1 MTELATDA
9 LRGFVKGEV
18 FDDEWTRKI
27 NSVDASHYLLC
38 PSIVLHPFDE
48 SDLQA
53 ISRYCHSRRLPITAR
68 GAGTGLL
75 GQSLTNGV
83 VVDFTKHMNKILEIE
98 DEYAIVQPGVVKG
111 VLDKEL
117 RKRGKFLPPDP
128 ASSNYCTLG
137 GMIANNSSGPHGLA
151 YGSIINFL
159 KAVNV
164 VHSNGTIDTFDE
176 SDHGSKYATQ
186 LIGLVSDNINLIQN
200 GYPLVSKNSCGYR
213 LDAVI
218 GANHYSPQKVFAASE
233 GTLGLVASASI
244 RVLDIPAHRSL
255 LILAFEDPIA
265 AAASVPTLLKFHPV
279 AVELLDT
286 SLYSR
291 ESNEVSRSHGG
302 SSYTECIVFVEFA
315 ADCMREVESKLS
327 TCKAKIA
334 SSCTSV
340 ETASDQVSIDRAW
353 ATRKGQLN
361 NIMKLTVGSRR
372 PVGLIED
379 TVVNTNFLPEY
390 VQFLLNLYHENNLN
404 YVIYGHLGNG
414 NLHTRP
420 LMDLESPSE
429 LELLKS
435 LADRVFS
442 KVIQQRGTISG
453 EHGDGLA
460 RIDFIPKVYGGP
472 IFSLFKKVKKLF
484 DPTYLLNP
492 GKKIPLSASINNEM

>member
-1 MTELATDA
+1 LKESASGA
-9 LRGFVKGEV
+9 LSKFVKGEV

-27 NSVDASHYLLC
+27 NSVDASQYVLS
-38 PSIVLHPFDE
+38 PSIVLHPDDE
-48 SDLQA
+48 HDLQG
-53 ISRYCHSRRLPITAR
+53 ISSFCHKRSLPITAR

-75 GQSLTNGV
+75 GQSLTNGIV
-83 VVDFTKHMNKILEIE
+83 IDFTKHMNKILQIE
-98 DEYAIVQPGVVKG
+98 DDYVIVQPGVVKG

-151 YGSIINFL
+151 YGSVINFL
-159 KAVNV
+159 KAVKV
-164 VHSNGTIDTFDE
+164 VHSDGTIDTYDE

-186 LIGLVSDNINLIQN
+186 LIGLVSDNINLIHN

-244 RVLDIPAHRSL
+244 RVLDIPTHRSL

-265 AAASVPTLLKFHPV
+265 AATSVPTLLKFHPV
-279 AVELLDT
+279 AAELLDS

-291 ESNEVSRSHGG
+291 ESDEVSRSHD
-302 SSYTECIVFVEFA
+302 TESIVFVEFA
-315 ADCMREVESKLS
+315 ADSLREVESKLS

-340 ETASDQVSIDRAW
+340 ETASDQVSIDRTW
-353 ATRKGQLN
+353 AARKGQLN

-390 VQFLLNLYHENNLN
+390 VRFLLNLYHENNLN

-429 LELLKS
+429 LELLES
-435 LADRVFS
+435 LADRVFA

-460 RIDFIPKVYGGP
+460 RIDFIPNVYGGT

-492 GKKIPLSASINNEM
+492 GKKIPLSAQSVINFI

>member
-1 MTELATDA
+1 MTKVATDA
-9 LRGFVKGEV
+9 LKGFVKGEV
-18 FDDEWTRKI
+18 FDDVWTRKI
-27 NSVDASHYLLC
+27 NSVDASHYSLC
-38 PSIVLHPFDE
+38 PSIVLHPIHE

-83 VVDFTKHMNKILEIE
+83 VVDFTKHMNKILQIE
-98 DEYAIVQPGVVKG
+98 EEYVIVQPGIVKG

-164 VHSNGTIDTFDE
+164 VYSDGTVDSLGE
-176 SDHGSKYATQ
+176 SELGSKYARQ
-186 LIGLVSDNINLIQN
+186 LIALVSDNFSLIQN

-218 GANHYSPQKVFAASE
+218 KDNCYSPQKVFAASE
-233 GTLGLVASASI
+233 GTLGLVASASFRI
-244 RVLDIPAHRSL
+244 LDIPTHKSL
-255 LILAFEDPIA
+255 IILAFEDLVTA
-265 AAASVPTLLKFHPV
+265 TASVPTLLKFHPV
-279 AVELLDT
+279 AVELLDS
-286 SLYSR
+286 SLSR
-291 ESNEVSRSHGG
+291 ESDKVSSSHGG
-302 SSYTECIVFVEFA
+302 SSQTECIVFVEFA
-315 ADCMREVESKLS
+315 ADSLKEVESKLS
-327 TCKAKIA
+327 TCKTKIA

-340 ETASDQVSIDRAW
+340 ETASDQASIDRAW
-353 ATRKGQLN
+353 AARKGQLN

-390 VQFLLNLYHENNLN
+390 VRFLLNLYHENNLN
-404 YVIYGHLGNG
+404 YVIYGHLGDG

-420 LMDLESPSE
+420 IMDLESPSE

-435 LADRVFS
+435 LADRVFA

-460 RIDFIPKVYGGP
+460 RLDFIPKVYGAP

>member
-1 MTELATDA
+1 M
-9 LRGFVKGEV
+9 KGEV

-27 NSVDASHYLLC
+27 NSVDASHYSLS
-38 PSIVLHPFDE
+38 PSIVLHPEDE
-48 SDLQA
+48 HDLQA
-53 ISRYCHSRRLPITAR
+53 ISSFCYNRNLPITAR

-83 VVDFTKHMNKILEIE
+83 IIDFTKHMNKILQIE
-98 DEYAIVQPGVVKG
+98 DEYVIVQPGVVKG

-159 KAVNV
+159 KAVKV
-164 VHSNGTIDTFDE
+164 VYSDGTVDTLDE
-176 SDHGSKYATQ
+176 SDRRSNYAKQ
-186 LIGLVSDNINLIQN
+186 LFELVSDNDNLIQT
-200 GYPLVSKNSCGYR
+200 GYPVVSKNSCGYR

-218 GANHYSPQKVFAASE
+218 RDNCYSPQRVFAASE

-244 RVLDIPAHRSL
+244 RILDIPTHQSL
-255 LILAFEDPIA
+255 IILAFEDLITA
-265 AAASVPTLLKFHPV
+265 TKSVPTLLKFHPV
-279 AVELLDT
+279 AVELLD
-286 SLYSR
+286 SSIYSG
-291 ESNEVSRSHGG
+291 ESDKVSRSHRE
-302 SSYTECIVFVEFA
+302 SIYTECIVFVEFA
-315 ADCMREVESKLS
+315 ADSLREVESKLS
-327 TCKAKIA
+327 KCKAKIA

-340 ETASDQVSIDRAW
+340 ETASDQLSVNRAW
-353 ATRKGQLN
+353 AARKGQLN

-390 VQFLLNLYHENNLN
+390 VRFLLNLYHENNLN
-404 YVIYGHLGNG
+404 YVIYGHLGDG

-420 LMDLESPSE
+420 IMDLESPSE

-435 LADRVFS
+435 LADRVFA
-442 KVIQQRGTISG
+442 KVIHQRGTISG

-460 RIDFIPKVYGGP
+460 RLDHIPKVYGGQ
-472 IFSLFKKVKKLF
+472 IFSLFHKVKKLF
-484 DPTYLLNP
+484 DPTFLLNP
-492 GKKIPLSASINNEM
+492 GKKIPLSASISD

>member
-1 MTELATDA
+1 LTELDA
-9 LRGFVKGEV
+9 LRGLVKGEV

-27 NSVDASHYLLC
+27 NSVDASHYLLS
-38 PSIVLHPFDE
+38 PSTVLHPDDE
-48 SDLQA
+48 QDLQA
-53 ISRYCHSRRLPITAR
+53 ISSFCYNRSLPITAR

-83 VVDFTKHMNKILEIE
+83 VIDFTKHMNKILQIE

-128 ASSNYCTLG
+128 ASSNYCTVG

-159 KAVNV
+159 NAVNV
-164 VHSNGTIDTFDE
+164 VYSDGTVDSLGE
-176 SDHGSKYATQ
+176 SDHGSNHARQ
-186 LIGLVSDNINLIQN
+186 LIGLVSDNFNLIKN
-200 GYPLVSKNSCGYR
+200 GYPIVSKNSCGYR

-218 GANHYSPQKVFAASE
+218 KDNRYSPQKVFAASE
-233 GTLGLVASASI
+233 GTLGLVASASVRI
-244 RVLDIPAHRSL
+244 LDIPSHRSL
-255 LILAFEDPIA
+255 LILAFEDLIS

-279 AVELLDT
+279 AVELLD
-286 SLYSR
+286 SCLYSP
-291 ESNEVSRSHGG
+291 ESDIVSRYHRG
-302 SSYTECIVFVEFA
+302 STYTDCIVFVEFA
-315 ADCMREVESKLS
+315 ADSLREVESKLS
-327 TCKAKIA
+327 KCKTKIG

-340 ETASDQVSIDRAW
+340 ETASDQVSVDRAW
-353 ATRKGQLN
+353 AARKGQLN

-379 TVVNTNFLPEY
+379 TVVDTNFLPEY
-390 VQFLLNLYHENNLN
+390 VRFLLNLYHENNLS
-404 YVIYGHLGNG
+404 YVTYGHLGDG

-420 LMDLESPSE
+420 IMDLESSSE
-429 LELLKS
+429 LELMKS
-435 LADRVFS
+435 LADRVFA

-460 RIDFIPKVYGGP
+460 RLDYIPQVYGGP

-484 DPTYLLNP
+484 DPNYLLNP
-492 GKKIPLSASINNEM
+492 GKKVAASS